1 MKMLIRFSL
10 LLIIF
15 NLRSRQ
21 ESGCDAE
28 NDQCSVSE
36 PKSIMLQAAEEIQ
49 TDKALGSTG
58 TLDTESLEN
67 DHFSGSEPQSVL
79 LQAAEEIKEDKA
91 LGGTASPETL
101 AINVSQIEADIEDTE
116 KMVTGDYEPCERR
129 EMDGQLYRSLM
140 VNGGYSLEAGAGL
153 VRVHCQPRTD
163 RFLSNGYYV
172 ARGYA
177 PGDEDREEP
186 VVIVAMLPGQ
196 GLQPHSHDL
205 DEELLVG

>member
-1 MKMLIRFSL
+1 MRLTWHLTGATLAADL
-10 LLIIF
+10 LLHVADFSHPDHQHQI
-15 NLRSRQ
+15 RQ
-21 ESGCDAE
+21 
-28 NDQCSVSE
+28 V
-36 PKSIMLQAAEEIQ
+36 
-49 TDKALGSTG
+49 T
-58 TLDTESLEN
+58 
-67 DHFSGSEPQSVL
+67 
-79 LQAAEEIKEDKA
+79 
-91 LGGTASPETL
+91 ETL
-101 AINVSQIEADIEDTE
+101 RKLNVDTANTE

-129 EMDGQLYRSLM
+129 VMDGQLYRSLM

-163 RFLSNGYYV
+163 RFLSNGYYE